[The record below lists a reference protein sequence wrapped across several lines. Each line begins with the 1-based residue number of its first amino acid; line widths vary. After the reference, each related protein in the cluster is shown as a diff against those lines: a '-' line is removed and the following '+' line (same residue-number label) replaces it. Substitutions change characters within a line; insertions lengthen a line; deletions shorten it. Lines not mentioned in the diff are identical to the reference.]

1 MTSLRDLHYDLPYDL
16 PRRVHD
22 ARLNF
27 RIHIALQPGN
37 VHDNVRAEL
46 QYWEDIASSFR
57 IPVPE
62 YLEDYIRFLRVETV
76 RTGASPQYSTDSE
89 TEVETDTKVDEPET
103 DTKVDEPEIIV
114 LDPVLERVPVMDDDR
129 YGHLRHTI
137 LLDDDRTLWCSIC
150 MESYASGDVQL
161 QLPCGHIFHQA
172 CAEQWL
178 CQNETCP
185 LDRRDVFEFE

>member
-1 MTSLRDLHYDLPYDL
+1 MTSLRDLPYDL
-16 PRRVHD
+16 SRRVHD

-37 VHDNVRAEL
+37 VNDNIRTEL

-62 YLEDYIRFLRVETV
+62 YLEDYIRFLRLETA

-89 TEVETDTKVDEPET
+89 TEVETDTEVDESEM
-103 DTKVDEPEIIV
+103 PEIIV
-114 LDPVLERVPVMDDDR
+114 LDPVLERVHDDRDR

-137 LLDDDRTLWCSIC
+137 LLDDERTLWCSIC
-150 MESYASGDVQL
+150 MESYVSGDVQL